1 MSDRNHE
8 GIEMQFD
15 AFCKKLIKNAC
26 LTAQTDLKRRSEKE
40 QPLELAY
47 DIPAEPERID
57 YSHTWLHTD
66 KLSVCIYDPE
76 LAEAIRSLVPRQR
89 NIILLCYFVEY
100 SDREAGDIL
109 GLPVHVIR
117 FGRQAALRKLKEMLN
132 AINYEQ

>member
-1 MSDRNHE
+1 MSEKTYE

-15 AFCKKLIKNAC
+15 AFCKKVIKNAC
-26 LTAQTDLKRRSEKE
+26 LTAHTELTHRAEKE

-57 YSHTWLHTD
+57 YGHTWLHAD
-66 KLSVCIYDPE
+66 KLSVSIYDPE

-89 NIILLCYFVEY
+89 NIILLCYFAEY
-100 SDREAGDIL
+100 SDRESGDIL

-117 FGRQAALRKLKEMLN
+117 YSRHTALKKLKEMLN
-132 AINYEQ
+132 AINYER

>member
-1 MSDRNHE
+1 MNNTTHE

-15 AFCKKLIKNAC
+15 AFCKKVIKNAC
-26 LTAQTDLKRRSEKE
+26 LTAQAELAHRAEKE
-40 QPLELAY
+40 QPLELAF

-57 YSHTWLHTD
+57 YGHTWLHTD

-89 NIILLCYFVEY
+89 NIILLCYFAEC
-100 SDREAGDIL
+100 SDRETGDIL
-109 GLPVHVIR
+109 GLPVHVVR
-117 FGRQAALRKLKEMLN
+117 FGRHTALKKLKEMLN

>member
-1 MSDRNHE
+1 MSE
-8 GIEMQFD
+8 AIEMQFD
-15 AFCKKLIKNAC
+15 AYCKRVIKNAC
-26 LTAQTDLKRRSEKE
+26 LDAHAELRRRAEKE

-47 DIPAEPERID
+47 DIPTEPEQFD

-66 KLSVCIYDPE
+66 KLSVCIHDTE

-89 NIILLCYFVEY
+89 NIILLCYFAEY
-100 SDREAGDIL
+100 SDRETGGIL

-117 FGRQAALRKLKEMLN
+117 SGRHAALKKLKEMLN